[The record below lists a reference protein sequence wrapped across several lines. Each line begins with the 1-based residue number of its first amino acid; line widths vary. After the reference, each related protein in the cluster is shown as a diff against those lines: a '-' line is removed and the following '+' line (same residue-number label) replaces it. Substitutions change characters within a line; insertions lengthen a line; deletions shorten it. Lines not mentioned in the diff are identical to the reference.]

1 MSTITARTSID
12 ATPERVWEVLSDF
25 GGISQA
31 APHLTGSRLTG
42 TEAGGVGASRH
53 CDLSMPGVS
62 TEEIITRWEV
72 NQGYGVDIEM
82 KGMPVRDGHAEFEI
96 STEDGQTVLT
106 GVMSYAMPF
115 GPLGAAIDKVAGRKM
130 ASMWSGMLAG
140 FKARAED
147 GVQVDGHSEL
157 PMSAV
162 EVL

>member
-1 MSTITARTSID
+1 MATITAKTTIE

-42 TEAGGVGASRH
+42 AEDGGVGASRH

-62 TEEIITRWEV
+62 TEEVITRWEV
-72 NQGYGVDIEM
+72 NQGYGVDIDM

-96 STEDGQTVLT
+96 DTVDGRTVLT

-115 GPLGAAIDKVAGRKM
+115 GPIGAAIDKVASRKM

-147 GVQVDGHSEL
+147 GVRVDADSGL
-157 PMSAV
+157 PTSAV
-162 EVL
+162 ELL